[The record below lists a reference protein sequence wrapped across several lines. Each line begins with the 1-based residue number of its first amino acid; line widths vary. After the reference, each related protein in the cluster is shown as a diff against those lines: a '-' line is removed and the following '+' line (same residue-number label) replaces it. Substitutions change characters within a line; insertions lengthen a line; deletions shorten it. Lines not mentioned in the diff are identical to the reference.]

1 MFTRSAYLDV
11 YTFQLVIVI
20 IIIFFAAHL
29 RTMLRRL
36 PYFGAQ
42 QVETF
47 ESAST
52 LVHGGLMVLLD
63 KTEAGFVLGVLVA
76 GD

>member
-1 MFTRSAYLDV
+1 MRFVKTCSKRSRRLFLLLEIVWMFTRGAYLDV

-42 QVETF
+42 
-47 ESAST
+47 
-52 LVHGGLMVLLD
+52 
-63 KTEAGFVLGVLVA
+63 
-76 GD
+76 